1 MSDFAGV
8 MVKFSGGKAAA
19 TLLLAAAILAP
30 PTTMGYM
37 DFEVN
42 KLKLKHPV
50 SIEIRN
56 ESPPAIVLGCHWF
69 KGTTWQ
75 VARHSL

>member
-42 KLKLKHPV
+42 KLKLKDPDT
-50 SIEIRN
+50 
-56 ESPPAIVLGCHWF
+56 
-69 KGTTWQ
+69 K
-75 VARHSL
+75 

>member
-42 KLKLKHPV
+42 ELKFRKNLFALFLFYGMSRIVGCKHKLIK
-50 SIEIRN
+50 S
-56 ESPPAIVLGCHWF
+56 S
-69 KGTTWQ
+69 
-75 VARHSL
+75 

>member
-1 MSDFAGV
+1 

-42 KLKLKHPV
+42 KLKLRHPV
-50 SIEIRN
+50 SIEKTRTDTILNNASRKV
-56 ESPPAIVLGCHWF
+56 IL
-69 KGTTWQ
+69 
-75 VARHSL
+75 

>member
-30 PTTMGYM
+30 PTALGYM
-37 DFEVN
+37 DFEVGFPISTIYCTVSN
-42 KLKLKHPV
+42 LQLLHIPFTVNSKHSNNV
-50 SIEIRN
+50 
-56 ESPPAIVLGCHWF
+56 
-69 KGTTWQ
+69 
-75 VARHSL
+75 